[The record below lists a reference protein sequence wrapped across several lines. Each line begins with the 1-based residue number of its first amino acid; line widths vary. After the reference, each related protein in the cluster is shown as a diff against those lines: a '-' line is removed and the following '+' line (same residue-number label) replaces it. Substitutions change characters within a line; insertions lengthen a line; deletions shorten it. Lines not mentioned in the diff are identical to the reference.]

1 MHIDVNDETDTL
13 SSDKIH
19 LLQRLLTFAA
29 EQEDVPQDAE
39 VSLNFVNRERIKQL
53 NATFRYKNEVTDV
66 ISFAMQEH
74 SDEEIAIQENPHLPY
89 VLGDII
95 ISVEQAQEQAQRYN
109 HSFEREIGFLTVHGF
124 LHLLGYSHET
134 KIDEDIMFRR
144 QEVILSEFGLER

>member
-95 ISVEQAQEQAQRYN
+95 IFVEQAQEQAQRYN